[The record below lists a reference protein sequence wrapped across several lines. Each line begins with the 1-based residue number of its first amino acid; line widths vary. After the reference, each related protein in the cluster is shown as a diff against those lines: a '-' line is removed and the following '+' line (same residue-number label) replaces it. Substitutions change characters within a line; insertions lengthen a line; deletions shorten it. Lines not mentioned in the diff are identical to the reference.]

1 MSACRTAPIPTSLAV
16 VALATV
22 GLAASAPA
30 AATQNAAHLTYVG
43 YLGGA
48 PVLSLEANIA
58 VPAGSKPAEGS
69 YIVTAD
75 MATTGNLALLYP
87 FTQSLKASGALNG
100 SKPRPAS
107 YRSDMRIWNKLQS
120 VALTYGANG
129 KVAIEAVP
137 LTRQAQQA
145 QQQGYANGTMDP
157 ASAIVAVAA
166 AFAQTGS
173 CSGRYA
179 LFDGARRYDLVL
191 EQGGFADLDGLAG
204 SYYAGSATECSAT
217 SELVAG
223 FQKSALQADLYPQS
237 AKLWMAPAIA
247 GFPSVPVR
255 IVAQSSFG
263 EMTLELTQVSQ

>member
-1 MSACRTAPIPTSLAV
+1 MMPARRIAAFSLA
-16 VALATV
+16 ALLIS
-22 GLAASAPA
+22 GLASAPA
-30 AATQNAAHLTYVG
+30 GAASNAAHLIYVG

-48 PVLSLEANIA
+48 PVLSLEARIA
-58 VPAGSKPAEGS
+58 VPEGAKPTNGA
-69 YIVTAD
+69 YVVTAD

-87 FTQSLKASGALNG
+87 FSQSLKASGALKG
-100 SKPRPAS
+100 HRAQPQS
-107 YRSDMRIWNKLQS
+107 YRSDIRIWNKQQS

-129 KVAIEAVP
+129 RVAIEAVP

-145 QQQGYANGTMDP
+145 EQQGYANGTMDP
-157 ASAIVAVAA
+157 ASAIVAVAS
-166 AFAQTGS
+166 AFAQSGS
-173 CSGRYA
+173 CAGRYA

-191 EQGGFADLDGLAG
+191 EQGGFADLDPLAD

-217 SELVAG
+217 PELVAG
-223 FQKSALQADLYPQS
+223 FQQSALSANLYPQS

-263 EMTLELTQVSQ
+263 EMTLELTQVDQ